1 MSSLPSS
8 RTLLVKTSLLPNAGN
23 GLFTKINL
31 NKGEIV
37 TEYKGRRRT
46 WAQVEDD
53 VDNGYIYHIDDDNV
67 IDALKSVN
75 TFGRYANDAAGLQ
88 RVGGLR
94 NNAEYFEDE
103 NRVFIRT
110 TKNIKAG
117 SEIFVSYGR
126 PYWKQ
131 VRENMLEDMKDG
143 KHHEH
148 QAPEIQ
154 NH

>member
-1 MSSLPSS
+1 MASLPSS
-8 RTLLVKTSLLPNAGN
+8 KNLLVKKSLLPNAGN

-31 NKGEIV
+31 NKGAVV

-67 IDALKSVN
+67 IDAAKSVN

-88 RVGGLR
+88 KVEGLR
-94 NNAEYFEDE
+94 NNAEYFEDD

-110 TKNIKAG
+110 TKSVIAG
-117 SEIFVSYGR
+117 AEILVAYGK

-131 VRENMLEDMKDG
+131 VRENMEEDRKN
-143 KHHEH
+143 KK
-148 QAPEIQ
+148 QSS
-154 NH
+154 